1 CIFEGSDMAWHP
13 PWHPGS
19 HRVYAHAGELFRF
32 LSSLLEGC
40 AVAFAGN
47 LDARRVRRHRFRD
60 RAPQNRATRAAAR
73 SRRSLSADHPGPI
86 LRLDV
91 RVWREAWQNATRGVT
106 TAGVLR
112 LEQRVSTSELRRS
125 RISRAQRPAASGRAG
140 RVRLAGEQDRTN

>member
-1 CIFEGSDMAWHP
+1 
-13 PWHPGS
+13 
-19 HRVYAHAGELFRF
+19 
-32 LSSLLEGC
+32 
-40 AVAFAGN
+40 
-47 LDARRVRRHRFRD
+47 
-60 RAPQNRATRAAAR
+60 RATRAAAR
-73 SRRSLSADHPGPI
+73 SRRSLSADHPGHI

-140 RVRLAGEQDRTN
+140 LVRLAGEQDRTNGDPLTATVHRIGSSPNRLCGAQSMCWLVHLFP